1 MAWVPRDLDQESSTS
16 LLVEAYEQWPSDQY
30 RRLLAFARAAYVA
43 GMTSV
48 ADPSPDTYDESPAN
62 EWLVE
67 IIERGRG

>member
-1 MAWVPRDLDQESSTS
+1 MAWVPKDADRESPTAILLD
-16 LLVEAYEQWPSDQY
+16 AYENWPSGQY

-62 EWLVE
+62 EWLVG
-67 IIERGRG
+67 IIEKGRG